1 MAKKS
6 GLGNN
11 LFISGYDLSGDV
23 GAIGSIASTRG
34 VQDVTSIN
42 KSAHE
47 RLLTHSDSTI
57 EFNSFFNDAALAEHV
72 ALSGL
77 PTTDRIVTFLVGS
90 TLGDSACAMTGK
102 QLNYDASRTADGG
115 LTFAVTV
122 QGSAGIPLEWGISG
136 TAGKVT
142 HGSATNISSID
153 NSASTSRGASAYLQ
167 VFAVSSGNCVVK
179 VQHSSNDASWS
190 DLITFTSADDITSER
205 ATASGTINRYLRVI
219 TSGTFSN
226 CTFNVIIRR
235 GTTNDI

>member
-1 MAKKS
+1 MAKTS

-11 LFISGYDLSGDV
+11 LYISGFDLSGDV
-23 GAIGSIASTRG
+23 GAIGNIASTRG

-57 EFNSFFNDAALAEHV
+57 EFNSFFNDAALAEHA
-72 ALSGL
+72 ALSNL
-77 PTTDRIVTFLVGS
+77 PTTDRIVTFLMGS
-90 TLGDSACAMTGK
+90 TLGDTACAMTGK

-142 HGSATNISSID
+142 HSSATNITSID
-153 NSASTSRGASAYLQ
+153 NSASTSNGSSAYLQ
-167 VFAVSSGNCVVK
+167 SFAVSSGTCIVK
-179 VQHSSNDASWS
+179 VQHSSNNSDFT
-190 DLITFTSADDITSER
+190 DLITFTGVTGVSSER
-205 ATASGTINRYLRVI
+205 GTSSGTVNRYLRVI
-219 TSGTFSN
+219 SSGTFSN
-226 CTFNVIIRR
+226 CSFNVIIKR
-235 GTTNDI
+235 GTANDI

>member
-23 GAIGSIASTRG
+23 GVINTISSTRG
-34 VQDVTSIN
+34 TQDVTSIN

-57 EFNSFFNDAALAEHV
+57 DFNSFFNDAALAEHA

-77 PTTDRIVTFLVGS
+77 PTTDRIVTFLMGS
-90 TLGDSACAMTGK
+90 TLGDSACSLVGK

-115 LTFAVTV
+115 LTFSV
-122 QGSAGIPLEWGISG
+122 QVLGQGFPLEWGISG

-142 HGSATNISSID
+142 HSSATNVTSID
-153 NSASTSRGASAYLQ
+153 NSASTSDGASAYLQ
-167 VFAVSSGNCVVK
+167 VFAVSSGTCVVK
-179 VQHSSNDASWS
+179 VQHSTNNSSWS
-190 DLITFTSADDITSER
+190 DLITFTGADDITSER
-205 ATASGTINRYLRVI
+205 ATSSGTVNRYLRVI
-219 TSGTFSN
+219 SSGTFSN
-226 CTFNVIIRR
+226 CSFNVVVRR
-235 GTTNDI
+235 GTANDI